1 MALGGG
7 HKWGRGGNAHLT
19 GKSGELGAVQ
29 QSFLRKC
36 RGTGPF
42 TRECGQAY
50 PNCQKTLCKSMLYR
64 KHVCPCALEKEWGS
78 KISKLRTPQ
87 KCRILRCQ
95 GETAE
100 GSAGYTSPGT
110 SAKLS

>member
-1 MALGGG
+1 MGEGWERPS
-7 HKWGRGGNAHLT
+7 HRKEWGAGSCAA
-19 GKSGELGAVQ
+19 ELAGAPT
-29 QSFLRKC
+29 SLRQC

-87 KCRILRCQ
+87 NCRVLRCQ

-100 GSAGYTSPGT
+100 GSTGYTSPGT